1 MTEGE
6 TLRSMIQGGYES
18 SHISPSI
25 WGKSFNWHS
34 EVGWN
39 VVDDMSSGCASC
51 NPLVF
56 NVICWSFHSL

>member
-6 TLRSMIQGGYES
+6 TLRLMIQGGYES
-18 SHISPSI
+18 LHISPGV
-25 WGKSFNWHS
+25 WGMSFNWHS
-34 EVGWN
+34 EVGQN
-39 VVDDMSSGCASC
+39 VVDDMSSGCTSR